1 MLKYQI
7 LCVLTMFIV
16 TYLLRSLPI
25 LLSRKKITNRFIKSV
40 LYYIPYAVLASLTFP
55 AIFYSTG
62 SIATAAIGTD
72 VALIMSFFRINL
84 AIVAVVCVAVVFGFG
99 FIL

>member
-7 LCVLTMFIV
+7 LCVLAMFIV
-16 TYLLRSLPI
+16 TYLLRSLPM
-25 LLSRKKITNRFIKSV
+25 LLSRKKITNRFIRSV

-62 SIATAAIGTD
+62 SMATALIGTGI
-72 VALIMSFFRINL
+72 AMLMSFFRINL
-84 AIVAVVCVAVVFGFG
+84 AIVAMVCVAVVFGLG
-99 FIL
+99 YIL

>member
-7 LCVLTMFIV
+7 LCVLAMFIV
-16 TYLLRSLPI
+16 TYLLRSLPM
-25 LLSRKKITNRFIKSV
+25 LLSRKKITNRFIRSV

-62 SIATAAIGTD
+62 SMATALIGTGI
-72 VALIMSFFRINL
+72 AMLMSFFRINL
-84 AIVAVVCVAVVFGFG
+84 AIVAMVCVAVVFGLG
-99 FIL
+99 YVL